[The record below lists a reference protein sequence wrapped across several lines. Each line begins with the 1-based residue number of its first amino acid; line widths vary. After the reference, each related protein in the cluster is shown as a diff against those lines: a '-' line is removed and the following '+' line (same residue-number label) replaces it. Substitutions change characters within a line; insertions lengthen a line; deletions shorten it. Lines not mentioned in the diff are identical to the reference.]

1 MILAWFL
8 YLTIALK
15 IGWEIFSA
23 RGLESLNSGILRFL
37 TALEKKEFRRSA
49 LSLSSLI
56 ILLSSTSVIF
66 SFDIDLSESNGLTVL
81 QNYLLSAMPLWFR
94 FALCFFLV
102 FRSNETQKILCLV

>member
-1 MILAWFL
+1 MTIILGWFL
-8 YLTIALK
+8 YSSIALK
-15 IGWEIFSA
+15 IGWGIFSA

-66 SFDIDLSESNGLTVL
+66 SFDFDFSESNGLTVL
-81 QNYLLSAMPLWFR
+81 QNSLLSAISLWFR
-94 FALCFFLV
+94 LAQCFF
-102 FRSNETQKILCLV
+102 